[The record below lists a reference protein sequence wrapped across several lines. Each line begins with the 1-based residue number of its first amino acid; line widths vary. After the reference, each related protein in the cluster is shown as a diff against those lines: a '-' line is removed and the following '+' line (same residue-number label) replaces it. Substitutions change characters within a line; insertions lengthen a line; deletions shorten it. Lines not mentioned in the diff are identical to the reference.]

1 MALLFRLRSTD
12 KVYNATTGTTAASD
26 GGAVGSWEPMAG
38 LITTR
43 ALHASKGPT
52 YRANDNSSGFP
63 GLEWSAG
70 KLLTMAHS
78 TEWTGWTSFSWL
90 AVIRNMTASSSQN
103 RYLWSR
109 SNSSAWANAGC
120 RINSAVY
127 SDPTWTWHDAVYSG
141 RRESIILP
149 TTTAATRYVMAG
161 SVDSTKICSYI
172 NKQSSIRR
180 LESGTLALGTS
191 GLTIGEDYDSAGT
204 YNITQGVLFELA
216 FWDSALTESEMA
228 TEIDTAMTTWSV
240 SNTVTP
246 PSSGGGLILSPG
258 MFGGMRG

>member
-1 MALLFRLRSTD
+1 MALLFRLRSTN

-26 GGAVGSWEPMAG
+26 GGAVGSWEPTAG

-43 ALHASKGPT
+43 ALHATKGPT
-52 YRANDNSSGFP
+52 YRSNDNASGFP

-78 TEWTGWTSFSWL
+78 TEWTGWTSFSWM
-90 AVIRNMTASSSQN
+90 AVVRNMTTSSAN

-109 SNSSAWANAGC
+109 SNSGAWSNAGC
-120 RINSAVY
+120 RMNIASY
-127 SDPTWTWHDAVYSG
+127 SDPIWTFHDAAYSG
-141 RRESIILP
+141 RRQSTPLP
-149 TTTAATRYVMAG
+149 TLTAATRYVMAG
-161 SVDSTKICSYI
+161 SVDATKMCSYI
-172 NKQSSIRR
+172 NRQSSIRR
-180 LESGTLALGTS
+180 LESGTVSLGTS

-204 YNITQGVLFELA
+204 YNLTQGVLFELA
-216 FWDSALTESEMA
+216 FWDSALTEAEMA

-240 SNTVTP
+240 SNTVSP
-246 PSSGGGLILSPG
+246 PSTSGGLLMAPG